1 MTDRAAAPAGRLSKE
16 DHKFLLNLLDKVE
29 EEANTEIQID
39 GDNKKEAS
47 LTVRRIT
54 RIRRAVIDLDK

>member
-1 MTDRAAAPAGRLSKE
+1 MTDRAAAAGRLSKE